1 MQIDA
6 KRVRELA
13 ELAQLELGPDEV
25 ERMGVDLQA
34 ILTYVE
40 KLGELDTDGVPPTA
54 HVLDLATPLRDDRV
68 RDVLPAEQ
76 ALRNAP
82 KRDAQ
87 AMVVPKV
94 IE

>member
-1 MQIDA
+1 MEIDA
-6 KRVRELA
+6 KLVSELA
-13 ELAQLELGPDEV
+13 ELAQLDLGQEEV
-25 ERMGVDLQA
+25 ERMRRDLQA

-40 KLGELDTDGVPPTA
+40 KLAELDTHGVPETA

-82 KRDAQ
+82 DHDEQ

-94 IE
+94 VE